1 MSRVDAEAI
10 EENYQKTLDLLMDSI
25 RPTVQI
31 AFNDMLLTGRGG
43 IIFDGKGVRAIQPD
57 EWEPTPTPNADGEK

>member
-1 MSRVDAEAI
+1 MRRVDAEAI
-10 EENYQKTLDLLMDSI
+10 EANYQKTLDLLMDTI

-43 IIFDGKGVRAIQPD
+43 IIFDSKGVRAVQPD
-57 EWEPTPTPNADGEK
+57 EWEPTSTPNADAS

>member
-1 MSRVDAEAI
+1 MARVAADTIEA
-10 EENYQKTLDLLMDSI
+10 NYQKTLELLMDTI

-43 IIFDGKGVRAIQPD
+43 IIFDAMGVRAIQPG
-57 EWEPTPTPNADGEK
+57 EWEPTPHARR